1 MAKTQNVLWGEGGL
15 VVCVVPKVKYRCLCL
30 TKYIINILF
39 VLFQHAPFDAIVE
52 INAIS
57 LACSHLI
64 DNGGEWKV
72 CLVYYT
78 MIMLPFIAFDGIP

>member
-15 VVCVVPKVKYRCLCL
+15 VVCVVPKVKYIGIFVYIL
-30 TKYIINILF
+30 TNILF
-39 VLFQHAPFDAIVE
+39 VLFQHAPLDAIVE

-72 CLVYYT
+72 CLVCYT
-78 MIMLPFIAFDGIP
+78 MIMLPFIAFDGMP